1 MRMPIHQKHSRQGG
15 FGAIMA
21 IVVLV
26 IMAGLAAG
34 LLMFGTTQQL
44 TLAADVQSANAY
56 AAARA
61 GLEAGLFKAISST
74 TPADTWKTC
83 SAQSMTLDLS
93 AQTGFHVTV
102 TCNSTV
108 YNEGESAPG
117 VAATVRVYTIQA
129 VACNSTACPD
139 ASRATSAN
147 YVERVRQVSATN

>member
-1 MRMPIHQKHSRQGG
+1 MKTSNWQRG

-26 IMAGLAAG
+26 VLAGLAAG
-34 LLMFGTTQQL
+34 LLMFGSNQQL
-44 TLAADVQSANAY
+44 TVAADVQSANAY

-61 GLEAGLFKAISST
+61 GVEAGLFKAISST

-83 SAQSMTLDLS
+83 NGQSMTLDLS

-102 TCNSTV
+102 TCSSNL

-117 VAATVRVYTIQA
+117 VAATVRVFNIQA
-129 VACNSTACPD
+129 VACNSATCPD

-147 YVERVRQVSATN
+147 YVERARQVSATN